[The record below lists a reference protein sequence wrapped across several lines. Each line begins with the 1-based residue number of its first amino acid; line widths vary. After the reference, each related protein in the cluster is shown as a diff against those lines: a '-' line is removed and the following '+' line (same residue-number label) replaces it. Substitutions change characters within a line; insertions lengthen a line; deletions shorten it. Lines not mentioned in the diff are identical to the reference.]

1 MTMHEKCPY
10 SELFWSVFFCV
21 WSECEEIFRISPYS
35 VIMWENTDQNNSEYG
50 HFLRSVM
57 QHLVE
62 NNFGIC
68 QLTEVLKIYCL
79 MDFYR
84 SCFPAMVLF
93 KYFVDFFDFFCFCF
107 MSEKYY
113 LSKLML
119 LCFRCQ
125 KISFLC
131 KQNFFM
137 DEKHKQ

>member
-1 MTMHEKCPY
+1 
-10 SELFWSVFFCV
+10 
-21 WSECEEIFRISPYS
+21 
-35 VIMWENTDQNNSEYG
+35 
-50 HFLRSVM
+50 
-57 QHLVE
+57 
-62 NNFGIC
+62 
-68 QLTEVLKIYCL
+68 

-131 KQNFFM
+131 KQSFFM
-137 DEKHKQ
+137 DEKHKQWNLDTKVLPASVSWALYGNSFSILDDFPKYVYVGEDRRSTPDETAIAVHAVKKMMVHEGYTKKTRQRRRRCL